1 MVIVVAEI
9 LDVVQ
14 RLRPKKNISEAGFGP
29 VFKWNME
36 TEGQLEKIFET
47 SSF

>member
-14 RLRPKKNISEAGFGP
+14 RLRPKKNIYPEGSVP
-29 VFKWNME
+29 VFMCKRE
-36 TEGQLEKIFET
+36 TEEFNVVLWWAR
-47 SSF
+47 